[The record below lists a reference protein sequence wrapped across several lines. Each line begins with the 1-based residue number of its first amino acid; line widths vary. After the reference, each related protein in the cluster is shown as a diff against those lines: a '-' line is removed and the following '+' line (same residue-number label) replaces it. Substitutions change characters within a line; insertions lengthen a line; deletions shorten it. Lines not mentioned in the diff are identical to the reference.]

1 MEIGNWKLEIDFMRH
16 NRKGKVLGR
25 TKAPREALMRSL
37 ATSFIIYEKIKTTTA
52 KAKALRPIVEKYITL
67 GKTDTLHNR
76 RQALKYLYTE
86 GAVKKLFEVWG
97 PRYQD
102 RKGGYTRI
110 VKLTPRQNDGAE
122 VSVIEAVK

>member
-1 MEIGNWKLEIDFMRH
+1 MRH

-37 ATSFIIYEKIKTTTA
+37 VTSFIVYEKIKTTTA
-52 KAKALRPIVEKYITL
+52 KAKALRPLVEKYITL

-76 RQALKYLYTE
+76 RQALSFLYTE
-86 GAVKKLFEVWG
+86 GAVKKLFEVIG
-97 PRYQD
+97 PRYKE

-110 VKLTPRQNDGAE
+110 IKLAPRQNDGAE
-122 VSVIEAVK
+122 VAIIEMVK

>member
-1 MEIGNWKLEIDFMRH
+1 MRH

-37 ATSFIIYEKIKTTTA
+37 VTSFIVYEKIKTTTA
-52 KAKALRPIVEKYITL
+52 KAKAMRPIVEKYITL

-76 RQALKYLYTE
+76 RQALAYLYTE
-86 GAVKKLFEVWG
+86 GAVKKLFEVVG
-97 PRYQD
+97 PRFKE

-110 VKLTPRQNDGAE
+110 IKLAPRQNDGAE
-122 VSVIEAVK
+122 VAIIEMV

>member
-1 MEIGNWKLEIDFMRH
+1 MRH

-37 ATSFIIYEKIKTTTA
+37 VTSFFVYEKIKTTTA
-52 KAKALRPIVEKYITL
+52 KAKAFRPLAEKYITL

-76 RQALKYLYTE
+76 RQALKFLYTE
-86 GAVKKLFEVWG
+86 GAVKKLFEVIG
-97 PRYQD
+97 PRYKD

-110 VKLTPRQNDGAE
+110 IKLAPRQNDGAE
-122 VSVIEAVK
+122 VAIIEMVK